1 MDGLHVG
8 GDVREVALVERLLA
22 VRGAEHLHE
31 VAARG
36 VADDADALGIDPV
49 LIGMRAQVAHGGLAV
64 LDERRELDGHGAVF
78 GCGHDETRAGERMA
92 HLDELLVVGGGEASA
107 GEVDHGGLP
116 RLRARRHHRHAQLTD
131 RALGLDLTVDD
142 ARYRVDAAVGHVD
155 LHDLG
160 AGHVAHQIGAVGGE
174 NRSCR
179 EECAGGGNGLEQ
191 KGLADVH

>member
-1 MDGLHVG
+1 MLPAGRLAEGGTVHEERLGHGGRGVDLDLSRIESLADGGQVRDAVDRADGLHVG

-22 VRGAEHLHE
+22 VRGAVHLHE

-78 GCGHDETRAGERMA
+78 GCGHDETRASERMA

-116 RLRARRHHRHAQLTD
+116 RLRARRHHRHA
-131 RALGLDLTVDD
+131 
-142 ARYRVDAAVGHVD
+142 
-155 LHDLG
+155 
-160 AGHVAHQIGAVGGE
+160 
-174 NRSCR
+174 
-179 EECAGGGNGLEQ
+179 
-191 KGLADVH
+191 